1 MKINLSLFFILFI
14 SCKDNRP
21 LNGFW
26 TTDDED
32 REYISGILIKDSV
45 FINGYPSMNHNYV
58 MKNLTDSSFVLHY
71 PACHCADSAIVS
83 YKIKDE
89 ELELN
94 FRCDSNSSMQMRN
107 IFGLYKPPVMPEP
120 KLTPTTK
127 KLNPMKLKGLWGIKD
142 HDALYYFDSMYKQ
155 RFFIGSRYNYLEA
168 RKPYI
173 EDKRMYMV
181 RRDNKN
187 YCFAIFW
194 LEFYEGDN
202 ANSMIVTDGYTNW
215 EMKKLDENKVKYFL
229 NVNEYFKSIY
239 QQENK
244 LEISGSNKQENYS
257 REFIDSIVD
266 NYFEKSE
273 NIY

>member
-1 MKINLSLFFILFI
+1 M
-14 SCKDNRP
+14 
-21 LNGFW
+21 NGFW
-26 TTDDED
+26 TTDDEE
-32 REYISGILIKDSV
+32 REYISGIFIKDSM
-45 FINGYPSMNHNYV
+45 FINGYPSMNHNYL

-107 IFGLYKPPVMPEP
+107 IFGLYKPSVIPEP

-142 HDALYYFDSMYKQ
+142 HDALYCFDSMYKK
-155 RFFIGSRYNYLEA
+155 RFFVGSSYNYLEA

-181 RRDNKN
+181 RRDNRN

-194 LEFYEGDN
+194 LEFYEGGD
-202 ANSMIVTDGYTNW
+202 ANSMKVADGYTNW
-215 EMKKLDENKVKYFL
+215 EIEKLDKNKVKYFL
-229 NVNEYFKSIY
+229 NVNDYYKSIF

-244 LEISGSNKQENYS
+244 LEISGCN
-257 REFIDSIVD
+257 
-266 NYFEKSE
+266 
-273 NIY
+273 